1 MLRLT
6 FWLMFLAGWSIHA
19 LLQARASVTSKS
31 NGLRSTRQWF
41 ALTWQIVL
49 ARGFLAVLA
58 MELWCEAPGLFGTSL
73 GVALAAPMTKA
84 TAGIFGYVADSV
96 IDKLGASFGI
106 IKLEI
111 PKLSPPV
118 VADSAG
124 NTPMLPPLTPGSL
137 PAQPVI

>member
-1 MLRLT
+1 MPKLT

-31 NGLRSTRQWF
+31 NGLHSTRQWF
-41 ALTWQIVL
+41 ELSWQIVL
-49 ARGFLAVLA
+49 ARGFLAALA
-58 MELWCEAPGLFGTSL
+58 MELWCEAPSLFGTSL
-73 GVALAAPMTKA
+73 GVALAAPMTNA

-96 IDKLGASFGI
+96 LDKLGASFGI

-111 PKLSPPV
+111 PKLSPPL

-124 NTPMLPPLTPGSL
+124 NVPMLPQLTSGSL